1 MPQPMRSGRF
11 GIGEG
16 NHGRGGLEAGPRR
29 SIRTTRPS
37 REIEQKVVSNDQ
49 TRPSTLPDQSH
60 WRYYGA
66 ICGRSDTLSA
76 SPRETSI
83 EDLAR
88 IHARLQDVLHLAN
101 IYLSHS
107 SRLLAMVYRMSKVL
121 RARTAEHVI
130 LRSLHSTRVN
140 PAFTSLSEP
149 GGDDEG
155 MDWEVRQR
163 HRPLVSRCVA
173 EEVYVTT

>member
-1 MPQPMRSGRF
+1 MAELDLRPVLGEAFERLDQAGRLKRKSSPITRQDHQPYPTSP
-11 GIGEG
+11 IGATMALSVVKAIHFPPLPE
-16 NHGRGGLEAGPRR
+16 R
-29 SIRTTRPS
+29 RPS
-37 REIEQKVVSNDQ
+37 K
-49 TRPSTLPDQSH
+49 T
-60 WRYYGA
+60 WRAY
-66 ICGRSDTLSA
+66 L
-76 SPRETSI
+76 
-83 EDLAR
+83 
-88 IHARLQDVLHLAN
+88 HARLQDVLHLAN

-163 HRPLVSRCVA
+163 HQPLVSRCVA

>member
-1 MPQPMRSGRF
+1 MAEVDLRPGLGEAFERLDQAGRLNRKSSPITRQDHQPYPTSP
-11 GIGEG
+11 IGATMT
-16 NHGRGGLEAGPRR
+16 LSVVEAIHFPPLPER
-29 SIRTTRPS
+29 RPS
-37 REIEQKVVSNDQ
+37 KTWHEYLRDC
-49 TRPSTLPDQSH
+49 
-60 WRYYGA
+60 A
-66 ICGRSDTLSA
+66 I
-76 SPRETSI
+76 
-83 EDLAR
+83 
-88 IHARLQDVLHLAN
+88 ARLQDVLHLAN

-107 SRLLAMVYRMSKVL
+107 SRLLAMVYRMRKVL

-130 LRSLHSTRVN
+130 LRSLHSTCVN
-140 PAFTSLSEP
+140 PVFTSLSEP

>member
-1 MPQPMRSGRF
+1 MPQPMRSGRL

-16 NHGRGGLEAGPRR
+16 NNSGVGLEAGPRR

-37 REIEQKVVSNDQ
+37 RENEQKVVSNNQ

-60 WRYYGA
+60 WHYYDT

-83 EDLAR
+83 QDLAR
-88 IHARLQDVLHLAN
+88 ILARLQNVLHLAN

-107 SRLLAMVYRMSKVL
+107 SRLLAMVYRITKVL
-121 RARTAEHVI
+121 RARTIENVM
-130 LRSLHSTRVN
+130 LRSLHTYYLRKICIYK
-140 PAFTSLSEP
+140 
-149 GGDDEG
+149 
-155 MDWEVRQR
+155 
-163 HRPLVSRCVA
+163 PLRA
-173 EEVYVTT
+173 RWR